1 MSIQDGLHFRKTCI
15 LTNSRLNLKQ
25 CQILG
30 RLVSA
35 IKYRFECLIKF
46 LRHVDNT
53 DDNRERALVARNVLD
68 QIDQKFIY
76 CMLLMHDL
84 LLEAKGASD
93 TLQSPELNF
102 LEAADLIESLIEELE
117 TYRSEQKSVDY

>member
-1 MSIQDGLHFRKTCI
+1 M
-15 LTNSRLNLKQ
+15 
-25 CQILG
+25 
-30 RLVSA
+30 
-35 IKYRFECLIKF
+35 LIA
-46 LRHVDNT
+46 LMI
-53 DDNRERALVARNVLD
+53 NRERAPVARNVLD

-76 CMLLMHDL
+76 CLLLMHDL

-117 TYRSEQKSVDY
+117 TYRS

>member
-30 RLVSA
+30 GLVKCVSA
-35 IKYRFECLIKF
+35 IKSRFECLIKF

-53 DDNRERALVARNVLD
+53 DDNRERALVTRNVLD

-93 TLQSPELNF
+93 TLQSPKLNF
-102 LEAADLIESLIEELE
+102 LEAADLIESKKI
-117 TYRSEQKSVDY
+117 T